1 MNEYNRMLTIRVGRR
16 PQRSAARPNKY
27 APTGRIANVSKMANV
42 TSVIWV
48 LNSCAMSLSTNT
60 SRKKSKASR
69 VHAALSCWV
78 AYAAADSFPS
88 TTPPIKIAVFEF
100 ELEDFS
106 AAGRAKAVAAETS
119 YLAQATDEAEQQ
131 LRASGRYT
139 VIDAVHSEI
148 SAAKGQG
155 LRNCG
160 GCEAPIALSLGA
172 DQALI
177 GVVTKISMTEYTVR
191 FRISSA
197 QDDGPISTYSTDL
210 RMGAD
215 DSWSRGVRWLMQNR
229 MLASK

>member
-1 MNEYNRMLTIRVGRR
+1 MHENKKHSNCSTLNRLPTCPNPSNHRCWALGPTHRLGL
-16 PQRSAARPNKY
+16 AA
-27 APTGRIANVSKMANV
+27 
-42 TSVIWV
+42 
-48 LNSCAMSLSTNT
+48 
-60 SRKKSKASR
+60 
-69 VHAALSCWV
+69 AALSCWV
-78 AYAAADSFPS
+78 AVRSGNSFPS
-88 TTPPIKIAVFEF
+88 PTPPIKIAVFEF

-106 AAGRAKAVAAETS
+106 AAGQAKSVAAETS

-139 VIDAVHSEI
+139 VIDAVHSDI

-172 DQALI
+172 DEALI

-197 QDDGPISTYSTDL
+197 QDGELISTYSTDL

-215 DSWSRGVRWLMQNR
+215 YSWSRGVRWLMQNR

>member
-1 MNEYNRMLTIRVGRR
+1 MHENKKPSNC
-16 PQRSAARPNKY
+16 AAFNLYRTWRNSSSHY
-27 APTGRIANVSKMANV
+27 CWALGPTHRLGLAA
-42 TSVIWV
+42 
-48 LNSCAMSLSTNT
+48 
-60 SRKKSKASR
+60 
-69 VHAALSCWV
+69 AALSCWV

-106 AAGRAKAVAAETS
+106 AAGQAKAVAAETS

-139 VIDAVHSEI
+139 VIDAVHSDI

-197 QDDGPISTYSTDL
+197 QDGGLISTYSTDL

-215 DSWSRGVRWLMQNR
+215 YSWSRGVRWLMRNR

>member
-1 MNEYNRMLTIRVGRR
+1 MPNGDADQGGLKCTKIKSPQIAVRLIVIGLAQTPPIIAAGLLDQHTGSDLRPWRFPVG
-16 PQRSAARPNKY
+16 
-27 APTGRIANVSKMANV
+27 
-42 TSVIWV
+42 
-48 LNSCAMSLSTNT
+48 SL
-60 SRKKSKASR
+60 
-69 VHAALSCWV
+69 
-78 AYAAADSFPS
+78 YAAANSFPS
-88 TTPPIKIAVFEF
+88 PTPPIKIAVFEF

-106 AAGRAKAVAAETS
+106 AAGQTKSVPETS

-139 VIDAVHSEI
+139 VIDAVHSDI

-172 DQALI
+172 DEALI

-191 FRISSA
+191 FRISNA
-197 QDDGPISTYSTDL
+197 QNGELISTYSTDL

-215 DSWSRGVRWLMQNR
+215 YSWSRGVRW
-229 MLASK
+229 

>member
-1 MNEYNRMLTIRVGRR
+1 MHRLGL
-16 PQRSAARPNKY
+16 AA
-27 APTGRIANVSKMANV
+27 V
-42 TSVIWV
+42 
-48 LNSCAMSLSTNT
+48 
-60 SRKKSKASR
+60 
-69 VHAALSCWV
+69 ALSCWTV
-78 AYAAADSFPS
+78 YAAADSLPQATF
-88 TTPPIKIAVFEF
+88 PIKIAVFEF

-106 AAGRAKAVAAETS
+106 AAGQTKSVPETS

-139 VIDAVHSEI
+139 VIDAVHSDI

-155 LRNCG
+155 LWNCG

-172 DQALI
+172 DEALI

-191 FRISSA
+191 FRVSNA
-197 QDDGPISTYSTDL
+197 QNGELISTYSTDL

-215 DSWSRGVRWLMQNR
+215 YSWSRGVRWLMQNR

>member
-1 MNEYNRMLTIRVGRR
+1 MGSDQRGLKCTKIKSPQIALRLIFIGLAQTPPIIIAGLLDQYTGSGLP
-16 PQRSAARPNKY
+16 PQRF
-27 APTGRIANVSKMANV
+27 
-42 TSVIWV
+42 SVG
-48 LNSCAMSLSTNT
+48 SLTPRQN
-60 SRKKSKASR
+60 
-69 VHAALSCWV
+69 
-78 AYAAADSFPS
+78 SFPS
-88 TTPPIKIAVFEF
+88 PAPPVKIAVFEF

-106 AAGRAKAVAAETS
+106 AAGQAKAVAAETS

-139 VIDAVHSEI
+139 VIDAVHSDI
-148 SAAKGQG
+148 SAAKEQG

-172 DQALI
+172 DEALI

-191 FRISSA
+191 FRVSNA
-197 QDDGPISTYSTDL
+197 QNGELISTYSTDL

-215 DSWSRGVRWLMQNR
+215 YSWSRGVRWLMQNR

>member
-1 MNEYNRMLTIRVGRR
+1 MHEN
-16 PQRSAARPNKY
+16 
-27 APTGRIANVSKMANV
+27 
-42 TSVIWV
+42 
-48 LNSCAMSLSTNT
+48 
-60 SRKKSKASR
+60 KKSSNCATLNLHRTCTNSSNHHR
-69 VHAALSCWV
+69 WALGPTHRFGLAAAALSCSV

-88 TTPPIKIAVFEF
+88 PKPPIKIAVFEF
-100 ELEDFS
+100 ELEDFG
-106 AAGRAKAVAAETS
+106 AAGQAKSGTAETS

-139 VIDAVHSEI
+139 VIDAVHSDDI

-172 DQALI
+172 DEALI

-191 FRISSA
+191 FRISNA
-197 QDDGPISTYSTDL
+197 QNGELISTYSTDL

-215 DSWSRGVRWLMQNR
+215 YSWSRGVRWLMQNR

>member
-1 MNEYNRMLTIRVGRR
+1 MHEN
-16 PQRSAARPNKY
+16 
-27 APTGRIANVSKMANV
+27 
-42 TSVIWV
+42 
-48 LNSCAMSLSTNT
+48 
-60 SRKKSKASR
+60 KKSSNRSTLNRHPTCPDSSNHRCWALGPMHR
-69 VHAALSCWV
+69 LGLAAVALSCWTV
-78 AYAAADSFPS
+78 YAAADSLPPATF
-88 TTPPIKIAVFEF
+88 PIKIAVFEF

-106 AAGRAKAVAAETS
+106 AAGQTKSVPETS

-139 VIDAVHSEI
+139 VIDAVHSDI

-160 GCEAPIALSLGA
+160 GREAPIALSLGA
-172 DQALI
+172 DEALI

-191 FRISSA
+191 FRVSNA
-197 QDDGPISTYSTDL
+197 QNGELISTYSTDL

-215 DSWSRGVRWLMQNR
+215 YSWSRGVRWLMQNR

>member
-1 MNEYNRMLTIRVGRR
+1 MHENKKSSNRSTLNRR
-16 PQRSAARPNKY
+16 PTCPDSFNHRCWALGLTHRLGLAA
-27 APTGRIANVSKMANV
+27 
-42 TSVIWV
+42 
-48 LNSCAMSLSTNT
+48 
-60 SRKKSKASR
+60 
-69 VHAALSCWV
+69 AALSCWAV
-78 AYAAADSFPS
+78 YAAADSLPQATF
-88 TTPPIKIAVFEF
+88 PIKIAVFEF

-106 AAGRAKAVAAETS
+106 AAGQAKSVPETS

-139 VIDAVHSEI
+139 VIDAVHSDI

-172 DQALI
+172 DEALI

-191 FRISSA
+191 FRVSNA
-197 QDDGPISTYSTDL
+197 QNGEMISTYSTDL

-215 DSWSRGVRWLMQNR
+215 YSWSRGVRWLMQNR